1 MKIVGIAAGIAGIVS
16 LGALAKMGGG
26 VPVASSASIDSLPN
40 PTGAGAGEPNL
51 AVGPRGEIIL
61 SWFQPAD
68 SGQSLQLATY
78 SGGRWSPPSVIRSGT
93 DFFINWAD
101 FPSVTVLANGRLAA
115 HWLQRNGKTTY
126 AYGIRIAQSGDG
138 GRTWSTPVTPHRDT
152 LPVEHGFVA
161 MWPEGKGLGAV
172 WLDGRSHDSG
182 HDMHGASGG
191 TMLMGT
197 SIGPDGKLG
206 PERTLD
212 ARTCD
217 CCQNAMAMAAAGP
230 VVAYRNRSD
239 DEIRDIYVTRR
250 VNGTWTTGKPVHADA
265 WKINA
270 CPVNGPAIDA
280 SGRNVAV
287 AWFTGARDTNKVNV
301 AFSSDGGA
309 TFGEPIRIDDGEP
322 GGRVDLALLPDGNAL
337 VSWLER
343 TGGDVAAVRA
353 RRVSRNGRL
362 GESKTI
368 ATSSA
373 ARASGV
379 PRMVRSGNDIYFAWT
394 VASTPSRV
402 RFARAAASEFR

>member
-1 MKIVGIAAGIAGIVS
+1 MKVVGIVGGIAAIGSLVGMSQSGEPEHAFIAP
-16 LGALAKMGGG
+16 A
-26 VPVASSASIDSLPN
+26 IDSLAN
-40 PTGAGAGEPNL
+40 PTGVGAGEPNL
-51 AVGPRGEIIL
+51 AVGPRGEIYL
-61 SWFQPAD
+61 SWFEPAD
-68 SGQSLQLATY
+68 SGQALQVATY
-78 SGGRWSPPSVIRSGT
+78 AGGRWTAPSVIRSGR

-101 FPSVTVLANGRLAA
+101 FPAVAVLANGRLAT
-115 HWLQRNGKTTY
+115 HWLQRNGNTTY
-126 AYGIRIAQSGDG
+126 AYGVRIAQSGDG
-138 GRTWSTPVTPHRDT
+138 GRTWSAPVTPHRDT

-172 WLDGRSHDSG
+172 WLDGRHSG
-182 HDMHGASGG
+182 GEHGMHGGKGA
-191 TMLMGT
+191 TVLMES
-197 SIGPDGKLG
+197 SIGQDGKLG

-212 ARTCD
+212 SRTCD
-217 CCQNAMAMAAAGP
+217 CCQNAVAMAAAGP
-230 VVAYRNRSD
+230 IVAYRNRSD

-250 VNGTWTTGKPVHADA
+250 VNGKWMAGAPVHADS

-280 SGRNVAV
+280 NGRNVAV

-309 TFGEPIRIDDGEP
+309 TFGAPIRVDGGDP
-322 GGRVDLALLPDGNAL
+322 GGRVDLVLLADGNAI

-353 RRVSRNGRL
+353 RRVSRNGQL
-362 GESKTI
+362 GEAKTI

-379 PRMVRSGNDIYFAWT
+379 PKMVRSGSDIYFAWT
-394 VASTPSRV
+394 VATTPSRV
-402 RFARAAASEFR
+402 QFARASINEFR